1 MTDSWQHVANGESNA
16 ARSSRHVR
24 TASNLNVNA
33 KATFPVSYSK
43 TLSAPSGLLSKAL
56 QLEPRNVPPML
67 AQQAYMEAYPLVQR
81 IPPSTPISNHT
92 ESIIFMDHCLLEMD
106 LQVLHQ
112 ENTMG
117 SQAMLMA
124 VLRVQRMSWL
134 LLSSI
139 HCRQTIPR
147 VLLNIV

>member
-16 ARSSRHVR
+16 ARSIRHVR

-43 TLSAPSGLLSKAL
+43 ILLAPSGLLSKAL
-56 QLEPRNVPPML
+56 QLEPRNLPPMMVL
-67 AQQAYMEAYPLVQR
+67 QAYMEAYPLVQR
-81 IPPSTPISNHT
+81 IPPSIHISNHT
-92 ESIIFMDHCLLEMD
+92 ESIMLMDHCLLEMD
-106 LQVLHQ
+106 RPVLHQ

-117 SQAMLMA
+117 SLAMLTA
-124 VLRVQRMSWL
+124 VFRVQRTNWH

-139 HCRQTIPR
+139 HCKQTIPK

>member
-1 MTDSWQHVANGESNA
+1 MIDSWQHVANGESNA
-16 ARSSRHVR
+16 ARSSRHVK

-56 QLEPRNVPPML
+56 QLEPRNVPPMM

-81 IPPSTPISNHT
+81 IRPSIPISNRT
-92 ESIIFMDHCLLEMD
+92 ESIIFMDHSLLEMD

-124 VLRVQRMSWL
+124 VLRVQRTNWL

-139 HCRQTIPR
+139 HCSQTIPR